1 MNRLLVNAM
10 GILNFVVGVVLVGGD
25 AALGASSDSFLSW
38 LAGAPVN
45 DLPEI
50 GTAVEFAVG
59 LLSAIVVCG
68 SLALLISIYEVLK
81 KIHKKQIQ
89 QAD

>member
-1 MNRLLVNAM
+1 MNRLLANAM
-10 GILNFVVGVVLVGGD
+10 GVLNFVVGVVLVGGGTT
-25 AALGASSDSFLSW
+25 LGASSGSFLSW
-38 LAGAPVN
+38 LAGTPMN

-50 GTAVEFAVG
+50 GTAVGFAVG

-68 SLALLISIYEVLK
+68 SLAVLISIYEVLK